1 MTRLLNDDGFTLVEL
16 TISILIMSVVVVVIG
31 GALIFGLKTFGST
44 SQRLS
49 ESHDL
54 QLAASYFAPDVA
66 SAKTVS
72 LTADPSCPVSG
83 SVVVTLQW
91 TDPTAGNEVVS
102 YVAQTITGGKQL
114 VRHLCASA
122 TTADVIVVHALGSV
136 GSPVCPTSCSGTPA
150 SASVSI
156 TEADGYPYT
165 LSASRR
171 GS

>member
-1 MTRLLNDDGFTLVEL
+1 MKRLNDDGFTLVEL
-16 TISILIMSVVVVVIG
+16 TVSILILSVIVVVIG

-44 SQRLS
+44 TQRLS

-54 QLAASYFAPDVA
+54 QLAASYFAADVA
-66 SAKTVS
+66 SARTVS
-72 LTADPSCPVSG
+72 LAADPSCPVSG
-83 SVVVTLQW
+83 SVVVTLGW

-102 YVAQTITGGKQL
+102 YVTQTVTGGRQM
-114 VRHLCASA
+114 VRHLCAA
-122 TTADVIVVHALGSV
+122 GTTADVTVVHALGTV
-136 GSPVCPTSCSGTPA
+136 GSPVCPTSCSGSPT
-150 SASVSI
+150 STSISV

>member
-1 MTRLLNDDGFTLVEL
+1 MTWLNDDGFTLVEL
-16 TISILIMSVVVVVIG
+16 TMSILIMSVVVVVIG

-44 SQRLS
+44 TQRLS

-83 SVVVTLQW
+83 SVVLTLAW
-91 TDPTAGNEVVS
+91 TDPTSGNVVVS
-102 YVAQTITGGKQL
+102 YIAQTITGGKQL
-114 VRHLCASA
+114 VRHLCASGSS
-122 TTADVIVVHALGSV
+122 ADVVVVHALGTV

-150 SASVSI
+150 SASISI

-165 LSASRR
+165 LSGSRR

>member
-1 MTRLLNDDGFTLVEL
+1 
-16 TISILIMSVVVVVIG
+16 
-31 GALIFGLKTFGST
+31 
-44 SQRLS
+44 
-49 ESHDL
+49 
-54 QLAASYFAPDVA
+54 
-66 SAKTVS
+66 
-72 LTADPSCPVSG
+72 
-83 SVVVTLQW
+83 VVVTLQW